1 MANNRRRSNVSS
13 SSSSTTGSDDDI
25 EFPEWSWADVV
36 RGSSPL
42 VRVVEECITCNRWD
56 EQCAC
61 AFPLKYKVVV
71 LYKQRNN
78 SD

>member
-1 MANNRRRSNVSS
+1 MANHRRRSSHV
-13 SSSSTTGSDDDI
+13 STTSGSTSDDEI

-56 EQCAC
+56 DQCAC
-61 AFPLKYKVVV
+61 KFPLKYKVVV